1 MKITKTQLKEIIMEE
16 LTALELDEA
25 EIDPTTTST
34 IPISPQ
40 EVTVPSKF
48 PGLPTR
54 TVEQQVY
61 HNADSLKILNK
72 NQKHIYNNQKHILK
86 KLDEIASNLSG
97 VNPLKEE
104 IIEELK

>member
-1 MKITKTQLKEIIMEE
+1 MKITKQQLKQIIKEE

-25 EIDPTTTST
+25 EIDPTST
-34 IPISPQ
+34 IPISSQ

-61 HNADSLKILNK
+61 HNAESLRILN
-72 NQKHIYNNQKHILK
+72 NNQKLILK
-86 KLDEIASNLSG
+86 KLEEIASNLPG

>member
-1 MKITKTQLKEIIMEE
+1 MKITKTKLKEIIMEE

-61 HNADSLKILNK
+61 HNAESLRILN
-72 NQKHIYNNQKHILK
+72 NNQKLILK
-86 KLDEIASNLSG
+86 KLEEIASNLPG

-104 IIEELK
+104 IIGELK

>member
-1 MKITKTQLKEIIMEE
+1 MKLTKSQLKEIIKEE

-25 EIDPTTTST
+25 EIVPTSK
-34 IPISPQ
+34 IPISSQ
-40 EVTVPSKF
+40 QDTVPSKF

-61 HNADSLKILNK
+61 HNADSLKILNS
-72 NQKHIYNNQKHILK
+72 NQKRILK

-104 IIEELK
+104 IIGELK

>member
-1 MKITKTQLKEIIMEE
+1 MKITKTKLKQIIMEE

-61 HNADSLKILNK
+61 HNAESLRILN
-72 NQKHIYNNQKHILK
+72 NNQKLILK
-86 KLDEIASNLSG
+86 KLEEIASNLPG

-104 IIEELK
+104 IIGELK